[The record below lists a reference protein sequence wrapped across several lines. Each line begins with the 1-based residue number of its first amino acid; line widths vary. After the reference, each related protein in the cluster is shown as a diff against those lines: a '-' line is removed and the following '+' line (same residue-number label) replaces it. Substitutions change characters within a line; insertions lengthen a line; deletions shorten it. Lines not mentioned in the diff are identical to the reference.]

1 MKKNI
6 SLLFFLLFNIHNS
19 FSLNILSNR
28 LDTYTCLN
36 EEDTINCT
44 KCEKFE
50 NYSIEFKINI
60 NMSSIIQNDFKGSKF
75 LGSTPLDFC
84 NVIDK
89 NNWICGPEI
98 VLNKNLYKKQRK
110 IMAYGKFYS
119 IDIYHDKSS
128 TIPGHNLFYCAK

>member
-19 FSLNILSNR
+19 FSLNILSNS
-28 LDTYTCLN
+28 LDTYICLN
-36 EEDTINCT
+36 EEDAINCT

-60 NMSSIIQNDFKGSKF
+60 NTSSIIQNDFKGSKF
-75 LGSTPLDFC
+75 LGSTPLESC

-98 VLNKNLYKKQRK
+98 VLNKHLYKKERK
-110 IMAYGKFYS
+110 TMADGKFYS
-119 IDIYHDKSS
+119 ISIYHNKLS
-128 TIPGHNLFYCAK
+128 TLKGWNIFYCAK

>member
-6 SLLFFLLFNIHNS
+6 PLLIFLFFNIHNS

-28 LDTYTCLN
+28 LDMYVCLN
-36 EEDTINCT
+36 EEEAINCT

-50 NYSIEFKINI
+50 NYSMEFKVNI
-60 NMSSIIQNDFKGSKF
+60 NTSSIIQNGFKGSKF
-75 LGSTPLDFC
+75 LDSTPLESC
-84 NVIDK
+84 NIIDK

-110 IMAYGKFYS
+110 TMVDGRFYS
-119 IDIYHDKSS
+119 IDIYHNKLS
-128 TIPGHNLFYCAK
+128 TINGHNIFYCAK